1 MSDSIHTP
9 THVSDN
15 KAAFQQVVRARRSF
29 RRFLPSPVPEA
40 QIVEI
45 LEDAQFSPS
54 NCNTQPWDMHIVSG
68 EKLIQL
74 SKAMLAAQ
82 KADATSLDFTFD
94 HKDFFGRYKE
104 RAFEQGKAY
113 YQALGVGREDR
124 EGRARAAAMNFQF
137 FGAPHVAMLF
147 VPVMGDTV
155 RAAADVGMYA
165 QTFLLSLTAHGLGG
179 IPQTSLGFYADTV
192 REVLGIPENYKM
204 LFGMSFG
211 HPDLT
216 ATENMSRLGRDSID
230 QNVTIHS

>member
-68 EKLIQL
+68 EKLIEL
-74 SKAMLAAQ
+74 SKAMLTAQ

-94 HKDFFGRYKE
+94 DKDFFGRYKE
-104 RAFEQGKAY
+104 RAFEQSKAY
-113 YQALGVGREDR
+113 YQALGVDREDR

>member
-216 ATENMSRLGRDSID
+216 ATENISRLGRDSID

>member
-68 EKLIQL
+68 EKLIEL

-113 YQALGVGREDR
+113 YQALGVDREDR

>member
-1 MSDSIHTP
+1 
-9 THVSDN
+9 
-15 KAAFQQVVRARRSF
+15 
-29 RRFLPSPVPEA
+29 
-40 QIVEI
+40 
-45 LEDAQFSPS
+45 
-54 NCNTQPWDMHIVSG
+54 MHIVSG
-68 EKLIQL
+68 EKLVEL
-74 SKAMLAAQ
+74 SEAMLAAQ
-82 KADATSLDFTFD
+82 RADATSLDFTFD

-113 YQALGVGREDR
+113 YQSLGVDREDK

-211 HPDLT
+211 QPDLT
-216 ATENMSRLGRDSID
+216 ATENISRLGRDEID
-230 QNVTIHS
+230 ANVTFHS